1 MVLIKGLNGY
11 WRMGDD
17 AVTGAAETLVAAGD
31 QTVTSLMNNAAAPAA
46 TATATSPTYWLGIAA
61 LVGLAWYLAKG

>member
-1 MVLIKGLNGY
+1 MVVIKGLNGY
-11 WRMGDD
+11 WRLGDD

-31 QTVTSLMNNAAAPAA
+31 QTVTSLLNNSSPAA
-46 TATATSPTYWLGIAA
+46 TPASPVNGSYLFTVAA